1 MNTKMKWR
9 MALSPLLLAA
19 VVSPVAGCDGS
30 NPLDALCCSD
40 FKVGAD
46 LTGVNWGLE
55 GDANVQ
61 FSAGIQAIADF
72 SGSASAMVTD
82 VGSACQALAIDLGA
96 EEGAVTATEPAE
108 RTRQWCAAA
117 VAQIN
122 ANVMGQAEL
131 TISFQPPVCSFS
143 VSAQAS
149 CEAKCTADVMCQAD
163 LGNIEARCEPGML
176 SGKCSAE
183 CTGSCEGSANLAV
196 SCNAQCQGT
205 CEGMCD
211 GNPSGGSCDGVCDGK
226 CRGTCEAT
234 GDASVTCEG
243 DCTGEC
249 SVDFK
254 APKCKAELTP
264 PSASCQGSAEC
275 NGSCEASASAKAE
288 CKEPSIEITA
298 QGNVSAEVE
307 LAIAALKLHLPK
319 LILVAEVRGQLL
331 LDNAQV
337 VAGFSG
343 NLAAGA
349 SADATAAL
357 CLIPAGAA
365 IVDAVANIDASV
377 TATLAVTGSLGM

>member
-9 MALSPLLLAA
+9 MALSPLLLA
-19 VVSPVAGCDGS
+19 VVASPVAGCDEAGLD

-46 LTGVNWGLE
+46 LTGVDWGLE
-55 GDANVQ
+55 GEANVT
-61 FSAGIQAIADF
+61 FGAGIQAIADF
-72 SGSASAMVTD
+72 SGSASAVVTD

-96 EEGAVTATEPAE
+96 EEGAVTATEPAA
-108 RTRQWCAAA
+108 RTKAWCDLA

-122 ANVMGQAEL
+122 AEIMGQGNV
-131 TISFQPPVCSFS
+131 TISFQPPSCSFS

-149 CEAKCTADVMCQAD
+149 CEAKCTADVMCMAE
-163 LGNIEARCEPGML
+163 LGNIEARCDPAML
-176 SGKCSAE
+176 SGKCSAM
-183 CTGSCEGSANLAV
+183 CTGSCEGSANVAV
-196 SCNAQCQGT
+196 SCNAQCDGT
-205 CEGMCD
+205 CEGMCN
-211 GNPSGGSCDGVCDGK
+211 GSPSTGTCEGDCMGQ
-226 CRGTCEAT
+226 CRGTCQAKV
-234 GDASVTCEG
+234 GAMGTCEG
-243 DCTGEC
+243 DCTGGC
-249 SVDFK
+249 SVAVT

-275 NGSCEASASAKAE
+275 SGSCQASASAKAE

-298 QGNVSAEVE
+298 SGNIDAQ
-307 LAIAALKLHLPK
+307 AIAALKLHLPK
-319 LILVAEVRGQLL
+319 IILVAEVRGQLL

>member
-9 MALSPLLLAA
+9 MALSPLLLA
-19 VVSPVAGCDGS
+19 VVASPVAGCDEAGLD
-30 NPLDALCCSD
+30 NPLDSLCCSD

-46 LTGVNWGLE
+46 LTGVDWGLE
-55 GDANVQ
+55 GEANVK
-61 FSAGIQAIADF
+61 FGAGIQAIADF
-72 SGSASAMVTD
+72 SGSASAVVTD

-96 EEGAVTATEPAE
+96 EEGAVTATEPAA
-108 RTRQWCAAA
+108 RTKAWCDQA

-122 ANVMGQAEL
+122 AKITGQGSV

-149 CEAKCTADVMCQAD
+149 CEAKCTADVMCQAE

-183 CTGSCEGSANLAV
+183 CSGRCEGSANLAV
-196 SCNAQCQGT
+196 TCQGT
-205 CEGMCD
+205 CEGTCEGMC
-211 GNPSGGSCDGVCDGK
+211 GGMPSGGSCAGVCDGT
-226 CRGTCEAT
+226 CRGTCQPMA
-234 GDASVTCEG
+234 GASVTCEG
-243 DCTGEC
+243 DCTGGC
-249 SVDFK
+249 SVAVT

-264 PSASCQGSAEC
+264 PSANCQGSAEC
-275 NGSCEASASAKAE
+275 SGSCQASASAKAE

-298 QGNVSAEVE
+298 TGGIDAQ
-307 LAIAALKLHLPK
+307 AIAALKLHLPK
-319 LILVAEVRGQLL
+319 IILVAEVRGQLL

-377 TATLAVTGSLGM
+377 KGTLAVTGSLGM